1 MALAILRFQGVEGD
15 RALFSLEAG
24 ANRWYAVAVGGGET
38 DRTHG
43 FAVLRD
49 PVFTSP
55 LAPLPADGMGRGTVE
70 VPLAHLGRG
79 ARHVQVAT
87 YRSPR
92 RDGPA
97 LSEIVAVPVLRPL
110 PDEPLPALTFG
121 MGTPMHATPSRAL
134 AVPYAPRRERPL
146 SSAMFLQHLATLLPT
161 LLPVVQQVV
170 GGLMGGARPAV
181 GTVGGG
187 GGGTAVAAP
196 PLITPQ
202 TAQLLQQLL
211 QQILGAAGGPA
222 AAAPAT
228 AAPSTAKSLARG
240 LSYPTARGLSYPP
253 SRGLSYPRPGPARQP
268 RSEAFVAPALLAA
281 LPALMPLLQQVLS
294 PETIKNVL
302 QTVDPNRLLAT
313 ITSGLVDLGKL
324 GAQIQ
329 QQEMQH
335 LERLNPGVTNDAA
348 TLLLA
353 SMGMSAPREAPYRR
367 VESVSIDFAGVRRV
381 MLGGRERVV
390 YRKGAD
396 LAFPLELRT
405 PRPIRDATLRLTV
418 KHART
423 LDVQAE
429 RSFSLPYS
437 APGPLPVLPTLT
449 AGQTAGLRAGEEYL
463 VCATLTW
470 KNKAG
475 RAVGTSRQHLVTLAG
490 EYLFDGVG
498 EGGEAFPLNDVAR
511 HRDFWHRVWRGS
523 FGGEYRKRVWEAR
536 YHYSLDAAGHANGRM
551 ETVTREDTD
560 EGRERTGRLKS
571 GMSLSPYVLNALLPQ
586 LADSA
591 QPLSEAEMEA
601 LRAPEFAE
609 RFAQSG
615 RTQLQFRGREGE
627 EAACWVFPEVRLQEV
642 TLRRITGTDA
652 NGQALELAGH
662 PVRFPIP
669 SHVHFVGTRSRP

>member
-24 ANRWYAVAVGGGET
+24 ANRWYAVAVGGGEA

-49 PVFTSP
+49 PVHTSP

-70 VPLAHLGRG
+70 VPLAHLGPR

-97 LSEIVAVPVLRPL
+97 LSEIVAVPVVRPL
-110 PDEPLPALTFG
+110 PDDPLPALTLG

-134 AVPYAPRRERPL
+134 AVPYAPRRDRPL
-146 SSAMFLQHLATLLPT
+146 SSAMFLQHLASLLPT
-161 LLPVVQQVV
+161 LLPVVGQVV
-170 GGLMGGARPAV
+170 GGLMGGARPAAA
-181 GTVGGG
+181 VGGS
-187 GGGTAVAAP
+187 GGGTATAAP
-196 PLITPQ
+196 ALLTPQ

-211 QQILGAAGGPA
+211 QQILAAAGGAAGGTP
-222 AAAPAT
+222 
-228 AAPSTAKSLARG
+228 AAPSTARSMARG
-240 LSYPTARGLSYPP
+240 LSHPPARGVSYPHP
-253 SRGLSYPRPGPARQP
+253 QKPARQP

-367 VESVSIDFAGVRRV
+367 VESVALHFAGVRPV
-381 MLGGRERVV
+381 MLRGRERVV
-390 YRKGAD
+390 YRAGTD
-396 LAFPLELRT
+396 LAFPLDLRT
-405 PRPIRDATLRLTV
+405 PRPIRDATLRLAV

-423 LDVQAE
+423 LQVAAE
-429 RSFSLPYS
+429 RSFAL
-437 APGPLPVLPTLT
+437 AWCDTGPLSVVPSLT
-449 AGQTAGLRAGEEYL
+449 AGETASLRAGEEYL

-470 KNKAG
+470 KNRAG
-475 RAVGTSRQHLVTLAG
+475 RAVGTSRQHLVTVAG
-490 EYLFDGVG
+490 EFLFDAVG
-498 EGGEAFPLNDVAR
+498 EGGEAVPLNDVAR
-511 HRDFWHRVWRGS
+511 HRDFWHRVWRGTFS
-523 FGGEYRKRVWEAR
+523 GEYRKRIWEAR
-536 YHYSLDAAGHANGRM
+536 YHYALDAAGHANGRM

-586 LADSA
+586 LSDSA
-591 QPLSEAEMEA
+591 TPLSQAELEA

-615 RTQLQFRGREGE
+615 RTQLQLRGREGE

-642 TLRRITGTDA
+642 TLRRIVRTGDD
-652 NGQALELAGH
+652 GQALELAEH

>member
-1 MALAILRFQGVEGD
+1 MALAILRFRGVEGD
-15 RALFSLEAG
+15 RALFHLEAG
-24 ANRWYAVAVGGGET
+24 ANRWFSFAVGGGEA
-38 DRTHG
+38 DREHG

-55 LAPLPADGMGRGTVE
+55 LAPLPPDGLGRGTVE

-161 LLPVVQQVV
+161 LLPVVSQVV

-181 GTVGGG
+181 GAVGGG
-187 GGGTAVAAP
+187 GGGTATAAP

-211 QQILGAAGGPA
+211 QQILGAAGGA
-222 AAAPAT
+222 GAAAPAV
-228 AAPSTAKSLARG
+228 AAPATTKSLARG
-240 LSYPTARGLSYPP
+240 LSYPSARGLSYPQP
-253 SRGLSYPRPGPARQP
+253 KPARP
-268 RSEAFVAPALLAA
+268 VHPARSEAFVAPALLAA

-335 LERLNPGVTNDAA
+335 LERLNPGVNNDAA

-367 VESVSIDFAGVRRV
+367 VESVALDFAGVRRV

-396 LAFPLELRT
+396 LAFPLDLRT
-405 PRPIRDATLRLTV
+405 PKPIRDATLRLTV

-429 RSFSLPYS
+429 RSFQVSYADS
-437 APGPLPVLPTLT
+437 GPLLVIPSL
-449 AGQTAGLRAGEEYL
+449 ADGQTAGLRAGEEYL

-498 EGGEAFPLNDVAR
+498 EGGEAFALNDVAK
-511 HRDFWHRVWRGS
+511 HRDFWHRVWRGT
-523 FGGEYRKRVWEAR
+523 FTGELRRRVWEAR
-536 YHYSLDAAGHANGRM
+536 YHYSFDGAAHANGRM
-551 ETVTREDTD
+551 ETVVREDTD
-560 EGRERTGRLKS
+560 EGRERTGRLKT

-591 QPLSEAEMEA
+591 QPLSEAELEA

-642 TLRRITGTDA
+642 TLRRIAGTDG
-652 NGQALELAGH
+652 NGQALELVEH